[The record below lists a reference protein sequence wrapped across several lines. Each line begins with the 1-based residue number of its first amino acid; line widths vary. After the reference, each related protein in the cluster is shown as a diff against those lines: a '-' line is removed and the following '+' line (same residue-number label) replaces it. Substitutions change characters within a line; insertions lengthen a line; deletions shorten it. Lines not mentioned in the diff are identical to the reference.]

1 MAELDEPF
9 DPAEIADA
17 EALDR
22 QIDAAL
28 SGRAGPEVSP
38 AISWLVAA
46 TRVDP
51 PAALAARVERRREQE
66 LDRRWR
72 PARHLAGAMAY
83 LLVSQGLGGFF
94 VGDWVADGVGEAY
107 SPHVNRELGFA
118 LIAAGIAVL
127 AGALRRRWMPV
138 AVAAGTPLGVALG
151 VHGVTE
157 IGVFGP
163 GAVLH
168 LSQGAVALALIYAY
182 WRFRRDT
189 SARDDE

>member
-1 MAELDEPF
+1 MADLDEPF
-9 DPAEIADA
+9 DPAEVAEA

-22 QIDAAL
+22 QIESVLA
-28 SGRAGPEVSP
+28 GRAGPEVSP
-38 AISWLVAA
+38 AVSWMVAA

-51 PAALAARVERRREQE
+51 PPALAARVEDRRERE

-72 PARHLAGAMAY
+72 PARYLAGAMAY
-83 LLVSQGLGGFF
+83 LLLSQGLGGFF
-94 VGDWVADGVGEAY
+94 IGDWVADGVGEAY
-107 SPHVNRELGFA
+107 SPHVNRELSFA
-118 LIAAGIAVL
+118 LIGAGIAVL

-157 IGVFGP
+157 IGVFAP

-168 LSQGAVALALIYAY
+168 LSQGGVALALAFAY